1 MPRYFKE
8 ILECLQVCLRFEPWQ
23 ITFPPGTDV
32 PSKMIIVVYQV
43 EGIKSNGELLGYWKY
58 HDEDSL
64 IKVLKEILDIIIPS
78 T

>member
-1 MPRYFKE
+1 
-8 ILECLQVCLRFEPWQ
+8 
-23 ITFPPGTDV
+23 
-32 PSKMIIVVYQV
+32 MIIVVHQV
-43 EGIKSNGELLGYWKY
+43 EGIKSNGDLLGYWKY